1 MGSRLESAMM
11 KSSTKLLIF
20 TILFQF
26 SWSVPLN
33 PKSLLDEIHSQTGSQ
48 DANIQPAGGSG
59 LALEQLLQLYSSG
72 NSIPVATTTKSVV
85 TTTATTIT
93 TTKKPIDVITDV
105 TLNCRFKKHT
115 EAKDAATCSNLKSSK
130 LEIAY
135 CYWDGSACYC
145 PRSKLDCNENI
156 VKQCVWLDKSTGTD
170 DHHVGKCIH
179 KTELIYNKL
188 YEKMVIRG
196 KKKLALQIFY
206 QSNQAQTHAPHGI
219 YGPISVDAVYPYLQ
233 FGKPTHPQ
241 IPYYNSYAQMGSN
254 YHGGY
259 GQYGMPTYG
268 GYGSVPYG
276 PEPEPE
282 KYGTQEMPTYGGY
295 GQYGVP
301 TYGGYGQ
308 YGIPTYGG
316 YGQSPV
322 YGGYSD
328 NKEPKP
334 EEPVTEPVPE
344 PEPEEYGPHGGYG
357 HFGVPTYGEYGQS
370 PAYGGYSDY
379 KEPKPELHTGCPD
392 ICPLNHDPVCGSDG
406 ETYAND
412 CALTVWKCNHGP
424 SDLKIVHVGKCGSGY
439 HGHGEYT
446 QGPYG
451 GYDDHIYGGYNK
463 IGYGNPTYGPPP
475 SYGGY
480 KPQNSYPGFNTKNL

>member
-1 MGSRLESAMM
+1 MGSRLKSAMM

-85 TTTATTIT
+85 TTTTATTIT
-93 TTKKPIDVITDV
+93 TAKKPIDVITDV

-156 VKQCVWLDKSTGTD
+156 VKQCVWLDKSTGND

-206 QSNQAQTHAPHGI
+206 NSNQAQTHAPHGI

-254 YHGGY
+254 YHAGY

-268 GYGSVPYG
+268 GYGSGPYV

-282 KYGTQEMPTYGGY
+282 TYGPQEM
-295 GQYGVP
+295 P

-316 YGQSPV
+316 YGQYGIPT
-322 YGGYSD
+322 YGGYGQ
-328 NKEPKP
+328 
-334 EEPVTEPVPE
+334 
-344 PEPEEYGPHGGYG
+344 Y
-357 HFGVPTYGEYGQS
+357 GVPTYGEYGQL

-406 ETYAND
+406 ETYAN
-412 CALTVWKCNHGP
+412 
-424 SDLKIVHVGKCGSGY
+424 
-439 HGHGEYT
+439 
-446 QGPYG
+446 
-451 GYDDHIYGGYNK
+451 
-463 IGYGNPTYGPPP
+463 
-475 SYGGY
+475 
-480 KPQNSYPGFNTKNL
+480 

>member
-1 MGSRLESAMM
+1 MGSRLKSAMM

-33 PKSLLDEIHSQTGSQ
+33 PKSLLDEIHSQTSPQ

-59 LALEQLLQLYSSG
+59 LPLEQLLQLYSSG
-72 NSIPVATTTKSVV
+72 NSIFTQTTSKPVATTTKSVV

-93 TTKKPIDVITDV
+93 TTNKLDVITDV

-115 EAKDAATCSNLKSSK
+115 ATDAATCSNVKSLT

-179 KTELIYNKL
+179 KTELIFN
-188 YEKMVIRG
+188 
-196 KKKLALQIFY
+196 

-276 PEPEPE
+276 TEPEPE

-295 GQYGVP
+295 GQYE
-301 TYGGYGQ
+301 
-308 YGIPTYGG
+308 IPTYGG
-316 YGQSPV
+316 YGHSPA
-322 YGGYSD
+322 YGAYSD
-328 NKEPKP
+328 YKEPKP

-344 PEPEEYGPHGGYG
+344 PVPEPEPEDYGPRGGYG
-357 HFGVPTYGEYGQS
+357 QYGVPTYGG
-370 PAYGGYSDY
+370 
-379 KEPKPELHTGCPD
+379 
-392 ICPLNHDPVCGSDG
+392 
-406 ETYAND
+406 
-412 CALTVWKCNHGP
+412 
-424 SDLKIVHVGKCGSGY
+424 
-439 HGHGEYT
+439 
-446 QGPYG
+446 
-451 GYDDHIYGGYNK
+451 
-463 IGYGNPTYGPPP
+463 
-475 SYGGY
+475 
-480 KPQNSYPGFNTKNL
+480 

>member
-135 CYWDGSACYC
+135 CYWDGSACFC

-254 YHGGY
+254 YHAGY
-259 GQYGMPTYG
+259 GQYRMPTYG
-268 GYGSVPYG
+268 GYGSGPYV

-282 KYGTQEMPTYGGY
+282 TYGTQEMPAYGGY
-295 GQYGVP
+295 GQYEIP

-308 YGIPTYGG
+308 YGIPTFGGYSQYGVPTHGG
-316 YGQSPV
+316 YGQ
-322 YGGYSD
+322 Y
-328 NKEPKP
+328 
-334 EEPVTEPVPE
+334 
-344 PEPEEYGPHGGYG
+344 
-357 HFGVPTYGEYGQS
+357 GVPTYGEYGQS

-406 ETYAND
+406 ETYAMTVLLLYGNVIM
-412 CALTVWKCNHGP
+412 AL
-424 SDLKIVHVGKCGSGY
+424 LIFIVH
-439 HGHGEYT
+439 
-446 QGPYG
+446 
-451 GYDDHIYGGYNK
+451 
-463 IGYGNPTYGPPP
+463 
-475 SYGGY
+475 
-480 KPQNSYPGFNTKNL
+480 